1 MKITEIQ
8 KLNSKRSWLQIR
20 LPLLAFHPLNTVVIE
35 GKAKSG
41 ECKKNRGEQKV
52 PNAEMVLGL

>member
-35 GKAKSG
+35 GKA
-41 ECKKNRGEQKV
+41 CMRGMQE
-52 PNAEMVLGL
+52 E